1 MENELLTSL
10 CSAEKYKA
18 VTTAEALRSGPGMQH
33 GRVKA
38 QDHGIIKAGKGF

>member
-1 MENELLTSL
+1 MGNELLTSL

-18 VTTAEALRSGPGMQH
+18 TTTAEALRGGLGMQH

-38 QDHGIIKAGKGF
+38 QDCGIIKAGKDF